1 MCYTN
6 KTVLVTGGAGFIGSN
21 VVKRLLD
28 DGYKVVVIDNFD
40 EYYSV
45 DIKENNIK
53 EFTSNHNFTL
63 YRIDICNMG
72 ELEKVFK
79 NHKIYS
85 VIHLAAKAG
94 VRNSINNP
102 ISYIKNNIEGT
113 VNLLELMKKYNI
125 KKIVFA
131 SSSSVYG
138 NSNKEKF
145 SEDDKISEPI
155 SPYAATKSSCE
166 QFIYAYSYLF
176 NINAVILRFFTVYGK
191 NQRPDLA
198 INKFVRLIKNNKNVD
213 VYGDG
218 TSYRDYT
225 YIDDIVDGIISALNY
240 DKSRFEIINLGGGKP
255 VALKNLISIIEKLLS
270 KSAKKNFMPMQMGDV
285 LKTYADISKAK
296 KILNYNP
303 KFPIEKG
310 LEEYIK
316 TT

>member
-1 MCYTN
+1 MSDIN
-6 KTVLVTGGAGFIGSN
+6 KTILVTGGAGFIGSN
-21 VVKRLLD
+21 TVKRLLND
-28 DGYKVVVIDNFD
+28 DYKVVVVDNFD

-53 EFTSNHNFTL
+53 EFTSNPNFIL
-63 YRIDICNMG
+63 YKTDICNVE
-72 ELEKVFK
+72 ELETVFR
-79 NHKIYS
+79 NHKFHT
-85 VIHLAAKAG
+85 VIHMAAKAG

-102 ISYIKNNIEGT
+102 IPYIKNNIEGT
-113 VNLLELMKKYNI
+113 VNILELMKKYDV

-138 NSNKEKF
+138 NSNKEKY

-166 QFIYAYSYLF
+166 QFIYTYSYLY
-176 NINAVILRFFTVYGK
+176 NINAVVLRFFTVYGK

-198 INKFVRLIKNNKNVD
+198 ISKFIKLIRNDKNID
-213 VYGDG
+213 VFGDG

-240 DKSRFEIINLGGGKP
+240 DKSRYEIFNLGGGHP
-255 VALKNLISIIEKLLS
+255 VILKDLISIIEKLLK
-270 KSAKKNFMPMQMGDV
+270 KSAKKNTMSMQMGDV
-285 LKTYADISKAK
+285 FKTYADISKAQ

-303 KFPIEKG
+303 KFSIEKG
-310 LEEYIK
+310 IEEYIK